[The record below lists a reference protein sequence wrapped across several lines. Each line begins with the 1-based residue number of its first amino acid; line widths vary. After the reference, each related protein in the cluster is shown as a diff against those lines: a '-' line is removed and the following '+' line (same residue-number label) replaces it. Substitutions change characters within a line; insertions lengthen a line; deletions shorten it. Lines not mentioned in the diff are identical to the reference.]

1 MARRKTLTTIVAEE
15 LSKKI
20 LDGALQPNEQLPTES
35 ELCEQFE
42 VSRTVVREAVAQLRS
57 DGLLVSRQGRGMFV
71 AEYPFSSRFKLD
83 ADALNTLPET
93 IAILEL
99 RLAIEVESA
108 SLCAER
114 RSDSDAVQIRRV
126 MEEVD
131 ARHMDPESVEVHYDF
146 EFHLAIAQGT
156 QNPYFHRFLKFLEP
170 TFTRRFQLSAL
181 VSQEFKDDYYI
192 AIHDEHE
199 AIVVTIEN
207 RDPEAARAAMRLHL
221 RNSLERLRALSRKVG
236 LKDRVGDDDIRIMD
250 FLKDA
255 GPGPDDPPAT

>member
-1 MARRKTLTTIVAEE
+1 MAQRKTLTATVAEE
-15 LSKKI
+15 LSRKV
-20 LDGALQPNEQLPTES
+20 LDGKLKPGEQLPTET

-71 AEYPFSSRFKLD
+71 SKYPFSSKFELNS
-83 ADALNTLPET
+83 DALNTLPET

-108 SLCAER
+108 GLCAAR
-114 RSDSDAVQIRRV
+114 RSDVDATNIRRV

-131 ARHMDPESVEVHYDF
+131 SRQSDPDIVEVHYDF

-170 TFTRRFQLSAL
+170 TFTRRFQLSTL
-181 VSQEFKDDYYI
+181 VSQEFKEQYYDV
-192 AIHDEHE
+192 IHEEHN
-199 AIVVTIEN
+199 AIVGAIEA
-207 RDPEAARAAMRLHL
+207 RDPQAAQTAMRLHL
-221 RNSLERLRALSRKVG
+221 LNSLDRLRALSRKVG
-236 LKDRVGDDDIRIMD
+236 AKDRLEGSELPVMD
-250 FLKDA
+250 FLKDLES
-255 GPGPDDPPAT
+255 G